1 MPGLPLD
8 FLSQPSRPGRP
19 VASGAVKIALR
30 SARSSLLSA
39 ERRIRSDALGGM
51 AEDIVGLVIGL
62 SLVGYLLYALAR
74 PERF

>member
-1 MPGLPLD
+1 M
-8 FLSQPSRPGRP
+8 
-19 VASGAVKIALR
+19 
-30 SARSSLLSA
+30 LSA